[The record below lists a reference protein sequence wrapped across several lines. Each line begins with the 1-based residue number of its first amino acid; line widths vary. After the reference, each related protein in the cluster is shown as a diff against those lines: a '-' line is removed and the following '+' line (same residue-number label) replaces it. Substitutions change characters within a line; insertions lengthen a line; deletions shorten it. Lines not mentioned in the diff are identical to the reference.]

1 MARGRPATPLGTHG
15 EVSAPKRLP
24 NGKMQVSTYLRLL
37 NGRTVRVR
45 GSGSSAAAAKRRL
58 EENCQQRLQGDDTTE
73 LTTTS
78 PLNKLLDVWLPRHDV
93 SARSKEIYEKVINL
107 HIGPNL
113 GSVRLN
119 ELTTPRIQVFLEGLT
134 PGTARTARAALGSAA
149 GFAVRWGVM
158 SANPVRE
165 TKLPKREKKEVLA
178 LTDEQMDEYRNR
190 LVAWCGGNADGP
202 KRGEGLVEIMD
213 VVRGSGARFGEVLGL
228 RWSDVDFK
236 ERTISITGT
245 TDERGGRKDKPK
257 TDSSRRVI
265 PVAKIALDALERQ
278 FAKPYREQLGE
289 PVFPTRAGTYR
300 TVSNTETRL
309 RQARGDLKIVPHD
322 FRKTVSTRIEEKYG
336 VMAASRY
343 LGHSSTT
350 VTEQAY
356 LAAPAVIPDYTAAFG
371 GS

>member
-1 MARGRPATPLGTHG
+1 MLGVG
-15 EVSAPKRLP
+15 
-24 NGKMQVSTYLRLL
+24 GM
-37 NGRTVRVR
+37 RTVP
-45 GSGSSAAAAKRRL
+45 SG
-58 EENCQQRLQGDDTTE
+58 
-73 LTTTS
+73 
-78 PLNKLLDVWLPRHDV
+78 
-93 SARSKEIYEKVINL
+93 
-107 HIGPNL
+107 
-113 GSVRLN
+113 
-119 ELTTPRIQVFLEGLT
+119 
-134 PGTARTARAALGSAA
+134 
-149 GFAVRWGVM
+149 
-158 SANPVRE
+158 
-165 TKLPKREKKEVLA
+165 
-178 LTDEQMDEYRNR
+178 
-190 LVAWCGGNADGP
+190 
-202 KRGEGLVEIMD
+202 GEGLVEIMD